1 MATNRRPMRFPRLL
15 GWFCLSTLL
24 LGTGCDSAQ
33 LPVEARWRFVGLQ
46 TLTQQTN
53 APALAAAL
61 KLPEFHA
68 ARGPLVQRISATL
81 WEAASGNT
89 NLSSALRTALEPV
102 ASDLAER
109 LSLGEILRDTS
120 GKQQWALAIQGDAA
134 RAQAWQAGWT
144 SLFQGA
150 RGAGSKAAV
159 MFQGGWIVAVS
170 DTSLT
175 PTKSILTTLAQIPVE
190 PSSVLHLDGSLAGF
204 GRYQVDAAAKD
215 GAVRTTGQW
224 NQDKPFPS
232 PLPAW
237 ERPAFIRDPLV
248 HFTAA
253 RAVSG
258 WVSKWAGLKDV
269 LGSDVPDQV
278 FVWGKAA
285 ATSNTPPLQTYLAAR
300 VAKPESWIER
310 AYQAAQRFYPP
321 APAAPLWL
329 GQLVFD
335 EKRHQAAIAGFPPI
349 NLAPGADDTRSYV
362 VLGMMP
368 QGPSK
373 LGFPKEL
380 AAQVERPDVLF
391 YQWEN
396 SAEAMANFT
405 AIAGAS
411 DILRLR
417 QASVRRPGIAW
428 GGAASALLN
437 DSVTEAHVTGPA
449 QLTVK
454 RKSSAG
460 LTASELI
467 VFARWIDGESPPRP
481 HKNTAAH

>member
-1 MATNRRPMRFPRLL
+1 MATNRGPMRFPRLL

-33 LPVEARWRFVGLQ
+33 PPIETRWRFVGLQ
-46 TLTQQTN
+46 TLAQQTN

-61 KLPEFHA
+61 KLPEFNA

-89 NLSSALRTALEPV
+89 NLSSATRTALEPV
-102 ASDLAER
+102 AFDLAER
-109 LSLGEILRDTS
+109 LSLGEILRDAS

-144 SLFQGA
+144 ALFQGA
-150 RGAGSKAAV
+150 RGTGSKAAV
-159 MFQGGWIVAVS
+159 VFQGGWIVAVS
-170 DTSLT
+170 DAALT

-190 PSSVLHLDGSLAGF
+190 PSSVLHLDGSLAGL
-204 GRYQVDAAAKD
+204 GRYQIDAAAKD

-224 NQDKPFPS
+224 NQDKAFPS

-248 HFTAA
+248 HLTAA

-258 WVSKWAGLKDV
+258 WVSKWTGLKDV

-310 AYQAAQRFYPP
+310 AYQAAQPFYPAP
-321 APAAPLWL
+321 PAAPLWL

-335 EKRHQAAIAGFPPI
+335 AKRHQASIAGFPPI
-349 NLAPGADDTRSYV
+349 NLAPGADDNRSYV

-380 AAQVERPDVLF
+380 AAQIERPDVLF

-396 SAEAMANFT
+396 SAEAMGNFT

-411 DILRLR
+411 DILRFR
-417 QASVRRPGIAW
+417 QASIRRPGIAW
-428 GGAASALLN
+428 AGAASALLN
-437 DSVTEAHVTGPA
+437 DSVTEAHVTGPT
-449 QLTVK
+449 QLAVK

-467 VFARWIDGESPPRP
+467 LFARWIDGASPPRP
-481 HKNTAAH
+481 RKHPTAQ